1 MNKTKDF
8 EFSITLNACAPFIK
22 FGKMFPLVAPETGSR
37 EKEMSSA
44 SRKSVPKP
52 RRLESQSES
61 KFSPEIGRK
70 SFAIGST
77 LFQLYTKIYV
87 IPLLELNFQIC
98 DLFLVSSKSISFI

>member
-1 MNKTKDF
+1 
-8 EFSITLNACAPFIK
+8 
-22 FGKMFPLVAPETGSR
+22 MFHLVAPETGSR

-61 KFSPEIGRK
+61 KFLPGNWPKKI
-70 SFAIGST
+70 AIGST
-77 LFQLYTKIYV
+77 LFQLYTKVYA

-98 DLFLVSSKSISFI
+98 DLFLVSSKSISFV

>member
-37 EKEMSSA
+37 EKEMRSA

-61 KFSPEIGRK
+61 KFLPGDWPKKICYRFNTISIVYKNLRY
-70 SFAIGST
+70 SFTGI
-77 LFQLYTKIYV
+77 
-87 IPLLELNFQIC
+87 ELSNM
-98 DLFLVSSKSISFI
+98 